1 MLRIATLNDING
13 IKAVENRC
21 FSTPWSENMII
32 SSIENG
38 CIVVVA
44 EIDNK
49 VVGYAGLY
57 PSGDI
62 TNVAVIPNEQGKG
75 YGTELVKELIKVA
88 KINDIEKLFLE
99 VRVSNIKAIKLYEK
113 CGFEKISVRKKY
125 YKDGEDALIYAFGG
139 V

>member
-1 MLRIATLNDING
+1 MLRIATLKDVNG

-38 CIVVVA
+38 CIMVVA
-44 EIDNK
+44 EVDNNII
-49 VVGYAGLY
+49 GYAGVY

-62 TNVAVIPNEQGKG
+62 TNVAVLPNEQGKG
-75 YGTELVKELIKVA
+75 YGTELVKELINIA
-88 KINDIEKLFLE
+88 KINNIEKLFLE

>member
-38 CIVVVA
+38 CIMVVV

-62 TNVAVIPNEQGKG
+62 ANVAVIPNEQGKG

>member
-1 MLRIATLNDING
+1 MLRIATLNDVNG

-32 SSIENG
+32 SSIESG
-38 CIVVVA
+38 CIMIVA
-44 EIDNK
+44 EVDNNII
-49 VVGYAGLY
+49 GYAGVY

-62 TNVAVIPNEQGKG
+62 TNVAVLPSEQGKG
-75 YGTELVKELIKVA
+75 YGTELVKELINIA
-88 KINDIEKLFLE
+88 KINNIEKLFLE

>member
-1 MLRIATLNDING
+1 MLRMATLNDING

-38 CIVVVA
+38 CIMVVA

>member
-1 MLRIATLNDING
+1 MLRMATLNDING

>member
-38 CIVVVA
+38 CIMVVA

>member
-38 CIVVVA
+38 CIMVVV

>member
-1 MLRIATLNDING
+1 MLRMATLNDING

-38 CIVVVA
+38 CIMVVV